1 MGSEP
6 SNLHAEPRNHSRHA
20 MPRPLAYPRRTDLC
34 DVKACAHPPGNTALT
49 TEYWRSCKYA
59 DDAALTTLEKA
70 FLYTMYQL
78 RVAGD
83 AVRTVFSVSRR
94 PLQALEGCLARCC
107 CSTMPTTLRGCA
119 SAEGRSHMVGE
130 RKIINV
136 KNFPRK
142 RSQILYLR
150 KDRAGYKGVSRSV
163 KHLAARPPG
172 WYRFRDGGVATIIRP
187 RFITT
192 CFVRRSNVAQAPTY
206 ITVVEGLGLSPYN
219 LLVEAAILKQ
229 VVCTS
234 CFGLLKASCNWSA

>member
-1 MGSEP
+1 MNP
-6 SNLHAEPRNHSRHA
+6 
-20 MPRPLAYPRRTDLC
+20 
-34 DVKACAHPPGNTALT
+34 
-49 TEYWRSCKYA
+49 
-59 DDAALTTLEKA
+59 
-70 FLYTMYQL
+70 
-78 RVAGD
+78 
-83 AVRTVFSVSRR
+83 
-94 PLQALEGCLARCC
+94 
-107 CSTMPTTLRGCA
+107 
-119 SAEGRSHMVGE
+119 EGRSHMVGE